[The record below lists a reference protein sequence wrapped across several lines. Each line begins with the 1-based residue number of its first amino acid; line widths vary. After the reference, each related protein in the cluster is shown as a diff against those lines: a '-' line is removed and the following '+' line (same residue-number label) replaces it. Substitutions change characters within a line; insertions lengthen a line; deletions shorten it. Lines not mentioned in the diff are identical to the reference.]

1 MFREFN
7 KKDLQH
13 AISTNSKYLIG
24 LFSFLSDPYT
34 LQIMSILAVEHL
46 SFKALK
52 VDFSDLE
59 KNKLASYLVNLSEF
73 GYVGINKDGEYFL
86 TDEGENLLTSSLK
99 TVLYDQL
106 DEGDDVMKPIFT
118 RIFGGKEIKE
128 IKKRHTKLTANV
140 RLGIGARLRTSKRDS
155 MKP

>member
-1 MFREFN
+1 MFREFK

-13 AISTNSKYLIG
+13 AISINSKYLIA
-24 LFSFLSDPYT
+24 LFNFLSDPYT
-34 LQIMSILAVEHL
+34 LPIMSVLAVEHL

-52 VDFSDLE
+52 VDFSDLD
-59 KNKLASYLVNLSEF
+59 KNTLASYLVTLSEF
-73 GYVGINKDGEYFL
+73 GYVGIKKNGEYFL
-86 TDEGENLLTSSLK
+86 TEEGEDLLISSLK

-128 IKKRHTKLTANV
+128 IKKRHNKLTANV
-140 RLGIGARLRTSKRDS
+140 RLGIGARLRTSRRDA